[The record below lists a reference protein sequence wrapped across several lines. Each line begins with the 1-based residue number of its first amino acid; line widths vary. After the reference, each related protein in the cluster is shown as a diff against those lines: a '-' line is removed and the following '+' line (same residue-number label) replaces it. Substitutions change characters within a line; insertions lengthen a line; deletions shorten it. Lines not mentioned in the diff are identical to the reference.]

1 MYLSTRSKGKLH
13 QDGDGPTHDHNENT
27 EGITDN
33 TDGRGM
39 LLLFVNTFNLSGYF
53 LWTNAEFG
61 KENDVAAISSPTVVA
76 EESLCFNFW
85 FDLTVRL

>member
-1 MYLSTRSKGKLH
+1 
-13 QDGDGPTHDHNENT
+13 
-27 EGITDN
+27 
-33 TDGRGM
+33 M
-39 LLLFVNTFNLSGYF
+39 LFFVSTFNLSGYF

>member
-1 MYLSTRSKGKLH
+1 MYPLTRSKGKLH

-27 EGITDN
+27 EGITQR
-33 TDGRGM
+33 GRGM
-39 LLLFVNTFNLSGYF
+39 LLFVNTFNLSGYF